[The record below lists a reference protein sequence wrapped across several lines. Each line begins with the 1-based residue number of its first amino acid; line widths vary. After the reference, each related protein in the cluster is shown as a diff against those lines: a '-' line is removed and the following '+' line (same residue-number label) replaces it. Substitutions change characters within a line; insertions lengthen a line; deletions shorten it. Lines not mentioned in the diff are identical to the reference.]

1 MAASGASAA
10 RGLNS
15 PVAVVLAIGGLYVG
29 QSIIGG
35 VTFTA
40 LPSVLR
46 DRGLPLDQIGLTY
59 LAVLPWVLK
68 FLWAPAIERY
78 RLPPIGPSRSRSIVL
93 IGGLISAVC
102 FVLAASIGPTSFV
115 PLMAL
120 LVVVA
125 FAASTVDIACDGHA
139 VESLSERYHGWG
151 NSAQVGGAYLGS
163 AIGSGLFL
171 VLVSRIDWA
180 QAMIV
185 MAVMLVLLGLPFV
198 LSPAATP
205 ANPRAHQPSLR
216 DALIRPEMRKGL
228 ALAALYA
235 IAQKWG
241 LVMLGPFLVD
251 SGLDLDSLGIVNGA
265 GGMIIGF
272 GCALLGGALVRRW
285 GARPIMVLALVLQA
299 AALSGLAATAWIGG
313 ASHVLLLGLALA
325 SSSAILALGFVA
337 LYAQFMALSD
347 PRQAGIDFTLLQCM
361 DALVSMIGGIGAG
374 WIAQHFGYSACF
386 GLAAILIVIAIGP
399 VAMLSRRS
407 RISETSSAGLET
419 RQPLVQQS

>member
-1 MAASGASAA
+1 MTASGAPPA
-10 RGLNS
+10 RSLDT
-15 PVAVVLAIGGLYVG
+15 PLAIVLAIGGLYVG

-35 VTFTA
+35 VTFSA

-59 LAVLPWVLK
+59 VAVLPWVLK

-78 RLPPIGPSRSRSIVL
+78 RLPSTGPSRSRSIVL
-93 IGGLISAVC
+93 IGGLVSAAC
-102 FVLAASIGPTSFV
+102 FVLAAVIGPSSFV
-115 PLMAL
+115 PLMAIFI
-120 LVVVA
+120 VVA

-151 NSAQVGGAYLGS
+151 NAAQVGGAYLGS

-171 VLVSRIDWA
+171 VLVARVDWI

-185 MAVMLVLLGLPFV
+185 MAVLLLLLGLPFV
-198 LSPAATP
+198 LSPAITP
-205 ANPRAHQPSLR
+205 VDARSHRPSLR
-216 DALIRPEMRKGL
+216 DALRRTEMRKGL

-235 IAQKWG
+235 VSQKWG
-241 LVMLGPFLVD
+241 LAMLGPFLVD

-265 GGMIIGF
+265 GGMILGF
-272 GCALLGGALVRRW
+272 GCALLGGALVRSW
-285 GARPIMVLALVLQA
+285 GARAIMVLALVLQA
-299 AALSGLAATAWIGG
+299 LTLSGLAAAAWIGG
-313 ASHVLLLGLALA
+313 ASQLLLLGFALA
-325 SSSAILALGFVA
+325 SSSAIMALGFVA

-386 GLAAILIVIAIGP
+386 GLAAFLVILAITP
-399 VAMLSRRS
+399 VALLTVRS
-407 RISETSSAGLET
+407 GSSEGIETSSQP
-419 RQPLVQQS
+419 RQPLPQRS

>member
-1 MAASGASAA
+1 MRASGAPPA
-10 RGLNS
+10 RSLDT
-15 PVAVVLAIGGLYVG
+15 PLAIVLAIGGLYVG

-35 VTFTA
+35 VTFSA

-46 DRGLPLDQIGLTY
+46 DRGLHLDQIGLTY

-78 RLPPIGPSRSRSIVL
+78 RLPSTGPSRSRSIVL

-102 FVLAASIGPTSFV
+102 FVLAAVIGPTNFA
-115 PLMAL
+115 PLMAIFI
-120 LVVVA
+120 VVA

-151 NSAQVGGAYLGS
+151 NAAQVGGAYLGS

-171 VLVSRIDWA
+171 VLVARVDWI

-185 MAVMLVLLGLPFV
+185 MAVLLLLLGLPFV
-198 LSPAATP
+198 LSPAITP
-205 ANPRAHQPSLR
+205 VDARSHRPSLR
-216 DALIRPEMRKGL
+216 DALRRTEMRKGL

-235 IAQKWG
+235 VSQKWG
-241 LVMLGPFLVD
+241 LAMLGPFLVD
-251 SGLDLDSLGIVNGA
+251 SGLDLDSLGVVNGA
-265 GGMIIGF
+265 GGMILGF
-272 GCALLGGALVRRW
+272 GCALLGGALVRSW
-285 GARPIMVLALVLQA
+285 GARAIMVLALVLQA
-299 AALSGLAATAWIGG
+299 LTLSGLAAAAWIGG
-313 ASHVLLLGLALA
+313 ASQLLLLGFALA
-325 SSSAILALGFVA
+325 SSSAIMALGFVA

-386 GLAAILIVIAIGP
+386 GLAAFLVILAITP
-399 VAMLSRRS
+399 VALLTVRS
-407 RISETSSAGLET
+407 GSSEGIETSSQP
-419 RQPLVQQS
+419 RQPLPQRS

>member
-1 MAASGASAA
+1 MTASGAPPA
-10 RGLNS
+10 RSLDT
-15 PVAVVLAIGGLYVG
+15 PLAIVLAIGGLYVG

-35 VTFTA
+35 VTFSA

-59 LAVLPWVLK
+59 VAVLPWVLK

-78 RLPPIGPSRSRSIVL
+78 RLPSTGPSRSRSIVL
-93 IGGLISAVC
+93 IGGLVSAAC
-102 FVLAASIGPTSFV
+102 FVLAAVIGPSSFV
-115 PLMAL
+115 PLMAIFI
-120 LVVVA
+120 VVA

-151 NSAQVGGAYLGS
+151 NAAQVGGAYLGS

-171 VLVSRIDWA
+171 VLVARVDWI

-185 MAVMLVLLGLPFV
+185 MAVLLLLLGLPFV
-198 LSPAATP
+198 LSPAITP
-205 ANPRAHQPSLR
+205 VDARSHRPSLR
-216 DALIRPEMRKGL
+216 DALRRTEMRKGL

-235 IAQKWG
+235 VSQKWG
-241 LVMLGPFLVD
+241 LAMLGPFLVD
-251 SGLDLDSLGIVNGA
+251 SGLDLDSLGVVNGA
-265 GGMIIGF
+265 GGMILGF
-272 GCALLGGALVRRW
+272 GCALLGGALVRSW
-285 GARPIMVLALVLQA
+285 GARAIMVLALVLQA
-299 AALSGLAATAWIGG
+299 LTLSGLAAAAWIGG
-313 ASHVLLLGLALA
+313 ASQLLLLGFALA
-325 SSSAILALGFVA
+325 SSSAIMALGFVA

-386 GLAAILIVIAIGP
+386 GLAAFLVILAITP
-399 VAMLSRRS
+399 VALLSVRS
-407 RISETSSAGLET
+407 GSSERIETSAHPH
-419 RQPLVQQS
+419 QPLPQRS

>member
-1 MAASGASAA
+1 MRASGAPPA
-10 RGLNS
+10 RGLDTS
-15 PVAVVLAIGGLYVG
+15 LAIVLAIGGLYVG

-35 VTFTA
+35 VTFSA

-46 DRGLPLDQIGLTY
+46 DRGLHLDQIGLTY

-78 RLPPIGPSRSRSIVL
+78 RLPSTGPSRSRSIVL

-102 FVLAASIGPTSFV
+102 FVLAAVIGPTNFA
-115 PLMAL
+115 PLMAIFI
-120 LVVVA
+120 VVA

-151 NSAQVGGAYLGS
+151 NAAQVGGAYLGS

-171 VLVSRIDWA
+171 VLVARVDWI

-185 MAVMLVLLGLPFV
+185 MAVLLLLLGLPFV
-198 LSPAATP
+198 LSPAITP
-205 ANPRAHQPSLR
+205 VDARSHRPSLR
-216 DALIRPEMRKGL
+216 DALRRTEMRKGL

-235 IAQKWG
+235 VSQKWG
-241 LVMLGPFLVD
+241 LAMLGPFLVD

-265 GGMIIGF
+265 GGMILGF
-272 GCALLGGALVRRW
+272 GCALLGGALVRSW
-285 GARPIMVLALVLQA
+285 GARAIMVLALVLQA
-299 AALSGLAATAWIGG
+299 LTLSGLAAAAWNGG
-313 ASHVLLLGLALA
+313 TSQLLLLGLALG
-325 SSSAILALGFVA
+325 SSSAIMALGFVA
-337 LYAQFMALSD
+337 LYAQFMTLSD

-386 GLAAILIVIAIGP
+386 GLAAFLVILAITP
-399 VAMLSRRS
+399 VALLTVRS
-407 RISETSSAGLET
+407 GSSEGIETSSQP
-419 RQPLVQQS
+419 RQPLPQRS